1 MLLMTLLAVH
11 PWFIRYAS
19 EGRGYA
25 FVLLGFPLL
34 LGAFLNSVRTGKWRW
49 WLAGSL
55 LQVFLLLSWPGMG
68 MALVAVNLGIAVLIL
83 WRNSSQR
90 WPSFFSWAAA
100 NLISLGLFLQWFLPC
115 IMQERASDF
124 DYPQGVMGGRYVFN
138 LIAHLTT
145 GTVWSAAKFDPASS
159 VVFLPLGE
167 QAIWRVVCSGLVIC
181 GVLVLAIWA
190 LLRAGKR
197 EGDSFLKHV
206 WTACFLCAAVFAGA
220 SIWASQQGQFM
231 FVFDWY
237 FVWLMPMLMVLLST
251 ALEKLSLSWGVCFL
265 VLFALHSLPSLNRLR
280 EYPVEPMRESCLAVR
295 QTTTVN
301 SPDRATLLTAHVNQ
315 MASIYDPHCF
325 EVTEWDVD
333 YPGDPGLA
341 SLMQIA
347 EVKRLPLMIN
357 VGFPRAARD
366 NYPEIM
372 KVIDD
377 PALFESVGI
386 FYGQELA
393 LDHQIFRYR
402 KSSRAK

>member
-1 MLLMTLLAVH
+1 MLLMLLLSVH

-34 LGAFLNSVRTGKWRW
+34 LSVCLLALRTGKWRW

-55 LQVFLLLSWPGMG
+55 MQVFLLLSWPGMG
-68 MALVAVNLGIAVLIL
+68 TALVAVNLGIAVLIL
-83 WRNSSQR
+83 RQNSTQR
-90 WPSFFSWAAA
+90 WPAFFSWGAA
-100 NLISLGLFLQWFLPC
+100 NLISIGLFLQWFLPC

-124 DYPQGVMGGRYVFN
+124 DYPQGVMGGRYMMN

-145 GTVWSAAKFDPASS
+145 GTVWSAAKYDPAGST
-159 VVFLPLGE
+159 VFLPLGE
-167 QAIWRVVCSGLVIC
+167 QAGWRVVCSGLVIG
-181 GVLVLAIWA
+181 GVLALAIWG
-190 LLRAGKR
+190 LVRNWKR
-197 EGDSFLKHV
+197 EEYSFLKHI
-206 WTACFLCAAVFAGA
+206 WIACFLVAVAFVGAA
-220 SIWASQQGQFM
+220 IWASQQGKFM

-237 FVWLMPMLMVLLST
+237 FVWLMPMILVLLSA
-251 ALEKLSLSWGVCFL
+251 ALERLPVRWAWFAVG
-265 VLFALHSLPSLNRLR
+265 LFGLHEVPSLNRLR
-280 EYPVEPMRESCLAVR
+280 EFPVEPMRESCLAVR
-295 QTTTVN
+295 QTTAVD
-301 SPDRATLLTAHVNQ
+301 SPDRATILTAHVNQ

-341 SLMQIA
+341 TLMKLATARQMQ
-347 EVKRLPLMIN
+347 LFIN
-357 VGFPRAARD
+357 VGFPRAARE

-377 PALFESVGI
+377 PGLFESVGM
-386 FYGQELA
+386 FHGQELT

-402 KSSRAK
+402 NSIGVK